1 MPDGYSVKTAGEQED
16 QQETVS
22 FLIGAGLAALALMF
36 IVMVAQFNSVTK
48 PLIIFT
54 TVIFS
59 LIGVL
64 LGFSLTGMT
73 ISIVMT
79 GVGFIALGG
88 IVVKNG
94 IILMEF
100 IEELRQRGED
110 LPTAIIDGGTT
121 RLTPV
126 LLTASAAILGLV
138 PLAIGL
144 NIDFVGLFTR
154 LSPNFF
160 IGGESS
166 VFWGPLAWTIIF
178 GLLVTTFLTLV
189 VVPCMY
195 YNVERLKNR
204 FGRNRPPE
212 VKTERP
218 IRPVQ
223 VPAE

>member
-1 MPDGYSVKTAGEQED
+1 MN
-16 QQETVS
+16 
-22 FLIGAGLAALALMF
+22 FLAIAAISAILLMF
-36 IVMVAQFNSVTK
+36 MIMVFQFNSVSK

-54 TVIFS
+54 TIVFS

-79 GVGFIALGG
+79 GVGFIALMG

-100 IEELRQRGED
+100 IEELRHQRGED
-110 LPTAIIDGGTT
+110 LKTAIIDGGTT

-126 LLTASAAILGLV
+126 LLTASAAILGLI
-138 PLAIGL
+138 PLAIGM
-144 NIDFVGLFTR
+144 NIDFGGLFAR
-154 LSPNFF
+154 LNPHFF

-166 VFWGPLAWTIIF
+166 IFWGPLAWTIIF

-189 VVPCMY
+189 IVPCMY
-195 YNVERLKNR
+195 YNVERLKMR
-204 FGRNRPPE
+204 YSKKE
-212 VKTERP
+212 KV
-218 IRPVQ
+218 
-223 VPAE
+223 AA